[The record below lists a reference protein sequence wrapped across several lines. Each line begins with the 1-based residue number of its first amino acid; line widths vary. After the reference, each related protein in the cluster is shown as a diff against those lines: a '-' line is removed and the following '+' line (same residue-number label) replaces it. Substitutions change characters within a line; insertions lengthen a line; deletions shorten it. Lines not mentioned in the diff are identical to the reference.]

1 MGVTRTRRGVWGEGE
16 LKEEKRKKKEMKA
29 SVWPCVCSAVHLSAL
44 SSNLL
49 RLHCICLLLL
59 LWDEE
64 MKEDGREGCQHH
76 HNQTEIEKKR
86 NDWTM
91 EWGSEG
97 KSRKKECKLYGSGRF
112 IHLGHCLSESG
123 AGGWP
128 AYHLILVSTSFYYM
142 HMSKKRNKLKTMC

>member
-16 LKEEKRKKKEMKA
+16 LKEERKKEMEA
-29 SVWPCVCSAVHLSAL
+29 SVWPCVCSAVQLSAL

-59 LWDEE
+59 LWDEG
-64 MKEDGREGCQHH
+64 MKEDGREECQHH

-91 EWGSEG
+91 ERGIEG
-97 KSRKKECKLYGSGRF
+97 KSRG
-112 IHLGHCLSESG
+112 
-123 AGGWP
+123 
-128 AYHLILVSTSFYYM
+128 
-142 HMSKKRNKLKTMC
+142 KKRKKKV